1 MVSSSIF
8 CALTL
13 ESLIKKVSIRLE
25 PDLKAIFQTH
35 YAIEVYCCKKS
46 LVNYTKPLIILTG
59 PTASGKTGIIL
70 KLAEKYPIE
79 IISADSMQIYRGM
92 DIATAKPTPEEQKIL
107 PHHLIDIMN
116 PDEEYNAG
124 AFRKDALRIAS
135 EIESRGHIP
144 IVAGGTGLYIKAL
157 IFGLSE
163 GPTRS
168 EEIRENLRDFI
179 RTNGPQKAWEILNQ
193 HDPDIASKISPS
205 DASRIIR
212 YMEMILLTGEK
223 PSAMHDGHGF
233 REPKIDARVFCISME
248 RDVLYERI
256 NLRVTDMIGMGLVD
270 ETKKL
275 LEKGYSPTL
284 KSMQALGYK
293 HLVAHLLDGLPLDE
307 AILLVQ
313 RDTRHYAK
321 RQMTWNRGHYG
332 TDIFCS
338 VENAFKGMEKLIDKR
353 LSS

>member
-1 MVSSSIF
+1 
-8 CALTL
+8 
-13 ESLIKKVSIRLE
+13 
-25 PDLKAIFQTH
+25 
-35 YAIEVYCCKKS
+35 
-46 LVNYTKPLIILTG
+46 
-59 PTASGKTGIIL
+59 
-70 KLAEKYPIE
+70 
-79 IISADSMQIYRGM
+79 MQIYRGM
-92 DIATAKPTPEEQKIL
+92 DIATAKPTLEEQKIL

-124 AFRKDALRIAS
+124 AFRKDALRIAA
-135 EIESRGHIP
+135 EIVSRGHIP

-179 RTNGPQKAWEILNQ
+179 RTNGSHKAWDILNR
-193 HDPDIASKISPS
+193 HDPDIAEKISPA

-223 PSAMHDGHGF
+223 PSAMHEGHGF
-233 REPKIDARVFCISME
+233 REPKLNVRVLCISME
-248 RDVLYERI
+248 REILYERI
-256 NLRVTDMIGMGLVD
+256 NRRVDEMIAMGLVD
-270 ETKKL
+270 ETKRL
-275 LEKGYSPTL
+275 LEAGYSPGL

-293 HLVAHLLDGLPLDE
+293 HLVAHLQDGLPVGD
-307 AILLVQ
+307 AVSLVK

-332 TDIFCS
+332 MDRFFNPDDALAGIQG
-338 VENAFKGMEKLIDKR
+338 VLDQR
-353 LSS
+353 

>member
-1 MVSSSIF
+1 M
-8 CALTL
+8 
-13 ESLIKKVSIRLE
+13 
-25 PDLKAIFQTH
+25 D
-35 YAIEVYCCKKS
+35 
-46 LVNYTKPLIILTG
+46 NTKPFIILTG
-59 PTASGKTGIIL
+59 PTASGKTGVIL
-70 KLAEKYPIE
+70 KLSEKYPIE

-92 DIATAKPTPEEQKIL
+92 DIATAKPTLIEQNLL

-124 AFRKDALRIAS
+124 AFRKDALRIAA
-135 EIESRGHIP
+135 EIESRGRIP

-168 EEIRENLRDFI
+168 EGIRDNLRDFI
-179 RTNGPQKAWEILNQ
+179 RSNGPQKAWEILNR
-193 HDPDIASKISPS
+193 HDPDIAKRISPT

-223 PSAMHDGHGF
+223 PSVMHERHGF
-233 REPKIDARVFCISME
+233 KEPIINTRVFCISME

-256 NLRVTDMIGMGLVD
+256 NRRVDDMIAMGLVG
-270 ETKKL
+270 ETKRL
-275 LEKGYSPTL
+275 LEAGFSPGL

-293 HLVAHLLDGLPLDE
+293 HLVAHLQNGLRLDE
-307 AILLVQ
+307 AISLVK

-321 RQMTWNRGHYG
+321 RQMTWNRGHYS
-332 TDIFCS
+332 TDMFYSIEDSFM
-338 VENAFKGMEKLIDKR
+338 GMDRLIGER
-353 LSS
+353 LSL

>member
-1 MVSSSIF
+1 
-8 CALTL
+8 
-13 ESLIKKVSIRLE
+13 
-25 PDLKAIFQTH
+25 
-35 YAIEVYCCKKS
+35 
-46 LVNYTKPLIILTG
+46 VNNTNPLIILTG

-92 DIATAKPTPEEQKIL
+92 DIATAKPDKEEQELL

-124 AFRKDALRIAS
+124 AFRKDALRIAA
-135 EIESRGHIP
+135 EIGLRGHIP

-168 EEIRENLRDFI
+168 EDIRENLRDFI
-179 RTNGPQKAWEILNQ
+179 RMNGPGKAWDILNR
-193 HDPDIASKISPS
+193 HDPDIAEKISPT

-223 PSAMHDGHGF
+223 PSEMHEGHGF
-233 REPKIDARVFCISME
+233 REPKINARVLCISMD

-256 NLRVTDMIGMGLVD
+256 NRRVDEMISMGLVD
-270 ETKKL
+270 ETNRL
-275 LEKGYSPTL
+275 LEAGYSPGL

-293 HLVAHLLDGLPLDE
+293 HIVAHLLSGLPLDE
-307 AILLVQ
+307 AISLVK

-321 RQMTWNRGHYG
+321 RQMTWNRGHYSAQQFYSLQD
-332 TDIFCS
+332 TLSEI
-338 VENAFKGMEKLIDKR
+338 EKVID
-353 LSS
+353 LN

>member
-1 MVSSSIF
+1 MDN
-8 CALTL
+8 T
-13 ESLIKKVSIRLE
+13 
-25 PDLKAIFQTH
+25 
-35 YAIEVYCCKKS
+35 
-46 LVNYTKPLIILTG
+46 NPLIILTG

-92 DIATAKPTPEEQKIL
+92 DIATAKPTPEEQRLL
-107 PHHLIDIMN
+107 PHHLIDTMN

-124 AFRKDALRIAS
+124 AFRKDALRIAA
-135 EIESRGHIP
+135 EIGSRGRIP

-157 IFGLSE
+157 IYGLSE
-163 GPTRS
+163 GPIRS
-168 EEIRENLRDFI
+168 EDIRGNLRDFI
-179 RTNGPQKAWEILNQ
+179 QMNGPEKAWEILNR
-193 HDPDIASKISPS
+193 HDPDIAKKISPT

-223 PSAMHDGHGF
+223 PSAMHEGHGF
-233 REPKIDARVFCISME
+233 KEPIISARVFCISME

-256 NLRVTDMIGMGLVD
+256 NRRVDEMISMGLVD
-270 ETKKL
+270 ETKRL
-275 LEKGYSPTL
+275 LEAGYSPGL

-293 HLVAHLLDGLPLDE
+293 HLVAHLLYSLPLDE
-307 AILLVQ
+307 AISLVK

-321 RQMTWNRGHYG
+321 RQMTWNRGNYG
-332 TDIFCS
+332 AERFYS
-338 VENAFKGMEKLIDKR
+338 PENSISSMERLICVR

>member
-1 MVSSSIF
+1 VDN
-8 CALTL
+8 T
-13 ESLIKKVSIRLE
+13 
-25 PDLKAIFQTH
+25 
-35 YAIEVYCCKKS
+35 
-46 LVNYTKPLIILTG
+46 NPLIILTG

-70 KLAEKYPIE
+70 KLAGKYPIE

-92 DIATAKPTPEEQKIL
+92 DIATAKPSPEEQQLL

-124 AFRKDALRIAS
+124 AFRKDALRIAD
-135 EIESRGHIP
+135 EIGSRGHIP
-144 IVAGGTGLYIKAL
+144 IVAGGTGMYIKAL

-168 EEIRENLRDFI
+168 EEIREILRDFI
-179 RTNGPQKAWEILNQ
+179 RMNGPEKAWDILNR
-193 HDPDIASKISPS
+193 HDPDIAKKVSTA

-223 PSAMHDGHGF
+223 PSAMHEGHGF
-233 REPKIDARVFCISME
+233 KEPIISARVFCISMD
-248 RDVLYERI
+248 RDILYERI
-256 NLRVTDMIGMGLVD
+256 NRRVDEMISMGLVD
-270 ETKKL
+270 ETKSL
-275 LEKGYSPTL
+275 LEAGYSPAL

-293 HLVAHLLDGLPLDE
+293 HLVAHLQNGLPLNE
-307 AILLVQ
+307 AISLVK

-332 TDIFCS
+332 QEMFYSIED
-338 VENAFKGMEKLIDKR
+338 AFSCIGKLICER

>member
-1 MVSSSIF
+1 VDSI
-8 CALTL
+8 
-13 ESLIKKVSIRLE
+13 
-25 PDLKAIFQTH
+25 
-35 YAIEVYCCKKS
+35 
-46 LVNYTKPLIILTG
+46 NPLIILTG

-124 AFRKDALRIAS
+124 AFRKDALRIAGEVRS
-135 EIESRGHIP
+135 QGHIP

-157 IFGLSE
+157 LFGLSE

-168 EEIRENLRDFI
+168 EEIRENLRNFI
-179 RTNGPQKAWEILNQ
+179 SAHGSPMAWDILSR
-193 HDPDIASKISPS
+193 HDPDIAKKISPT

-212 YMEMILLTGEK
+212 YLEMILLTGNK
-223 PSAMHDGHGF
+223 PSEMHEGHGF
-233 REPKIDARVFCISME
+233 RELKIDARVFCISMD

-256 NLRVTDMIGMGLVD
+256 NKRVLDMVEAGLVN
-270 ETKKL
+270 ETRKL
-275 LEKGYSPTL
+275 LDMGYSPDL

-293 HLVAHLLDGLPLDE
+293 YLIAHIRNGMGLDE
-307 AILLVQ
+307 AISLVQ

-321 RQMTWNRGHYG
+321 RQMTWNRGHYSE
-332 TDIFCS
+332 DRF
-338 VENAFKGMEKLIDKR
+338 FKPEDALTGIEKLLNQR
-353 LSS
+353 